1 MSVATPTSSL
11 RVPHLTASAETP
23 SSSLER
29 RRGLGQFFTS
39 PEVAAFAW
47 DLLEVIHGGRFVPQT
62 RLIDPACGE
71 GVFLRV
77 AHERGAL
84 PAKNLFGADIDETL
98 LPRWQSDPL
107 LRGAN
112 LHLLNG
118 LLDDPAS
125 GIEAGLFHLAV
136 GNPPFSGNGLRDLLR
151 LLDEPAAAGHKEQ
164 DLFEAACLKE
174 EAHPARPPLS
184 RRERAE
190 LERLARTLSQYS
202 CWRLDAELE
211 PALEAEADDEVQA
224 EAAPGELFSA
234 GELNDRRRPTA
245 SDFEQ
250 AARLL
255 GQWPPNRPLDVAR
268 PEIRDTIRRL
278 ASTAIEVMF
287 TERFVRLTR
296 PGGLIALIVPESI
309 VASDRLGPLRMWL
322 LGRMDLLAS
331 ISLPQ
336 KVFTGVGANAK
347 TSIIFARRLTQDRAN
362 GWCSPEALEQMPE
375 GDGPIFLAAPRLDA
389 PGFTVESYLA
399 RVLEDA
405 RRERDTFWPK
415 DT

>member
-1 MSVATPTSSL
+1 M
-11 RVPHLTASAETP
+11 
-23 SSSLER
+23 
-29 RRGLGQFFTS
+29 GQFFTS
-39 PEVAAFAW
+39 PEVAAFIW
-47 DLLEVIHGGRFVPQT
+47 DLLEVIHGQRFAPQT

-77 AHERGAL
+77 AHERGGL
-84 PAKNLFGADIDETL
+84 PANSLFGADIDESL
-98 LPRWQSDPL
+98 LSGWQADPL
-107 LRGAN
+107 LCGAN
-112 LHLLNG
+112 VHLLNG
-118 LLDDPAS
+118 LLDDPAT
-125 GIEAGLFHLAV
+125 GIEEGTFHIAA

-151 LLDEPAAAGHKEQ
+151 LLEEPEAARHEEQ
-164 DLFEAACLKE
+164 DLFEAGCLKE
-174 EAHPARPPLS
+174 EAQPARPLLS

-190 LERLARTLSQYS
+190 LERLVRTLSQYS
-202 CWRLDAELE
+202 CWRLEAKPE
-211 PALEAEADDEVQA
+211 PALDMEDEDQT
-224 EAAPGELFSA
+224 ESAPGELFAA
-234 GELNDRRRPTA
+234 GVLNDRRRPTL

-255 GQWPPNRPLDVAR
+255 AQWPLNRPLDTSR
-268 PEIRDTIRRL
+268 TEIRDTIRRL

-296 PGGLIALIVPESI
+296 PGGLIAIIVPESI
-309 VASDRLGPLRMWL
+309 VASDRLASFRTWL

-347 TSIIFARRLTQDRAN
+347 TSIIFARRREQDRVN
-362 GWCSPEALEQMPE
+362 GWCSPEALERMP
-375 GDGPIFLAAPRLDA
+375 DSDRPIFLAAPRLDA

-405 RRERDTFWPK
+405 RRERETFWPQEK
-415 DT
+415 